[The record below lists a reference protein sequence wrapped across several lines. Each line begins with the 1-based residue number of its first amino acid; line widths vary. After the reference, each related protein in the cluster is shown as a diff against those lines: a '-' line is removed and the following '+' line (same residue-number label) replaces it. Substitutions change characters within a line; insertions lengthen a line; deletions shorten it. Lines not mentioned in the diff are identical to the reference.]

1 MAEKLDVRALS
12 CPLPVVKVRNKLTE
26 LKEGL
31 LEVLVDTGTA
41 RDNITR
47 MANNNGWK
55 VETKE
60 QGEEYLLTIKILIS
74 RKTE

>member
-1 MAEKLDVRALS
+1 MAEKLDVRGLS

-41 RDNITR
+41 KDNITR

-60 QGEEYLLTIKILIS
+60 RGEEYLLIINK
-74 RKTE
+74 

>member
-1 MAEKLDVRALS
+1 MGEKLDVRGLS

-41 RDNITR
+41 KDNITR

-60 QGEEYLLTIKILIS
+60 QGEEYLLIINK
-74 RKTE
+74 

>member
-1 MAEKLDVRALS
+1 MAEKLDVRGLS
-12 CPLPVVKVRNKLTE
+12 CPLPVVKIRNKLTE

-47 MANNNGWK
+47 MASNNGWK

-60 QGEEYLLTIKILIS
+60 QGEEYLLIINK
-74 RKTE
+74 

>member
-1 MAEKLDVRALS
+1 MAEKLDVRGLS
-12 CPLPVVKVRNKLTE
+12 CPLPVVKVKNKLTG

-31 LEVLVDTGTA
+31 LEVLIDTGTA

-55 VETKE
+55 VEAKARD
-60 QGEEYLLTIKILIS
+60 EEYLLIITK
-74 RKTE
+74 

>member
-1 MAEKLDVRALS
+1 MVEKLDVRGLS

-60 QGEEYLLTIKILIS
+60 QGEEYLLTINK
-74 RKTE
+74 

>member
-1 MAEKLDVRALS
+1 MAEKLDVRGLS
-12 CPLPVVKVRNKLTE
+12 CPLPVVKVKNKLTE

-41 RDNITR
+41 RDNIIR

-60 QGEEYLLTIKILIS
+60 QGEEHLLIINK
-74 RKTE
+74 

>member
-1 MAEKLDVRALS
+1 MAEKLDVRGLS

-60 QGEEYLLTIKILIS
+60 QGGEYLLTINK
-74 RKTE
+74 

>member
-1 MAEKLDVRALS
+1 MVEKLDVRGLS

-41 RDNITR
+41 RDNIIR

-60 QGEEYLLTIKILIS
+60 QGEEYLLTINK
-74 RKTE
+74 

>member
-1 MAEKLDVRALS
+1 MAEKLDVRGLS

-41 RDNITR
+41 RDNIIR

-60 QGEEYLLTIKILIS
+60 QGEEYLLTINK
-74 RKTE
+74 

>member
-1 MAEKLDVRALS
+1 MAEKLDVRGLS

-41 RDNITR
+41 KDNITR

-55 VETKE
+55 VEIKE
-60 QGEEYLLTIKILIS
+60 QGEEYLLIIS
-74 RKTE
+74 K

>member
-1 MAEKLDVRALS
+1 MTEKLDVRGLS

-41 RDNITR
+41 KDNITR

-55 VETKE
+55 IETKE
-60 QGEEYLLTIKILIS
+60 QGKEYLLIINKLLS
-74 RKTE
+74 RKAE

>member
-1 MAEKLDVRALS
+1 MVAKLDVRGLS
-12 CPLPVVKVRNKLTE
+12 CPLPVVKVRNKLTG

-41 RDNITR
+41 KDNITR

-60 QGEEYLLTIKILIS
+60 QGEEYLLIINK
-74 RKTE
+74 

>member
-1 MAEKLDVRALS
+1 MAEKLDVRGLS

-60 QGEEYLLTIKILIS
+60 QGEEYLLNINK
-74 RKTE
+74 

>member
-1 MAEKLDVRALS
+1 MAEKLDVRGLS

-41 RDNITR
+41 KDNITR

-60 QGEEYLLTIKILIS
+60 QGEEYLLIINKLLS
-74 RKTE
+74 RKVE

>member
-1 MAEKLDVRALS
+1 MAEKLDVRGLS

-60 QGEEYLLTIKILIS
+60 QGEEYLLTINK
-74 RKTE
+74 

>member
-1 MAEKLDVRALS
+1 MAEKLDVRGLS
-12 CPLPVVKVRNKLTE
+12 CPLPVVKVSNKLTE

-41 RDNITR
+41 KDNITR

-60 QGEEYLLTIKILIS
+60 QGEEHLLIINKLLS
-74 RKTE
+74 RKVE

>member
-1 MAEKLDVRALS
+1 VAEKLDVRGLS
-12 CPLPVVKVRNKLTE
+12 CPLPVVKVKNKLTE

-41 RDNITR
+41 RDNIIR

-60 QGEEYLLTIKILIS
+60 QGEEHLLIINKLLS
-74 RKTE
+74 RKVE

>member
-1 MAEKLDVRALS
+1 MAEKLDVRGLS
-12 CPLPVVKVRNKLTE
+12 CPLPVVKVKNKLTE

-41 RDNITR
+41 KDNITR

-60 QGEEYLLTIKILIS
+60 QGEEYLLIINK
-74 RKTE
+74 

>member
-1 MAEKLDVRALS
+1 MAEKLDVRGLS

-31 LEVLVDTGTA
+31 LEVMVDTGTA

-60 QGEEYLLTIKILIS
+60 QGEEYLLTINKLLS
-74 RKTE
+74 RKAE

>member
-1 MAEKLDVRALS
+1 MAEKLDVRGLS

-41 RDNITR
+41 KDNITR

-60 QGEEYLLTIKILIS
+60 QGEEYLLIINK
-74 RKTE
+74 